1 MTATHPVTLTAGGV
15 SVEVDLVRRLP
26 GIVIIG
32 LPGGAVREVGDTA
45 RQMVEDAGDLF
56 PRLRVVVN
64 VTPAQ
69 LRISR
74 DVAVRK
80 YAPVIAA
87 AVRLA
92 SGQWEV
98 TS

>member
-1 MTATHPVTLTAGGV
+1 VKPVTVKSGAV

-26 GIVIIG
+26 GMVIIG
-32 LPGGAVREVGDTA
+32 LPGGAVREVGDAA
-45 RQMVEDAGDLF
+45 RQMVEEAGDLF
-56 PRLRVVVN
+56 PRMRVVVN

-74 DVAVRK
+74 EAAVRK
-80 YAPVIAA
+80 YAPLIAA

-92 SGQWEV
+92 GGQWEV

>member
-1 MTATHPVTLTAGGV
+1 MTNPVTIKSGAV

-26 GIVIIG
+26 GVVIIG
-32 LPGGAVREVGDTA
+32 LPGGAVREVGDVA

-56 PRLRVVVN
+56 PRMRVVVN

-69 LRISR
+69 LKIGREA
-74 DVAVRK
+74 AVRK
-80 YAPVIAA
+80 YAPLIAA

-92 SGQWEV
+92 GGQWEV

>member
-1 MTATHPVTLTAGGV
+1 MTKPVTVKSGAV

-32 LPGGAVREVGDTA
+32 LPGGAVREVGDVA

-56 PRLRVVVN
+56 PRMRVVVN

-69 LRISR
+69 LGISR

-80 YAPVIAA
+80 YAPLLAA

>member
-1 MTATHPVTLTAGGV
+1 MTKPVTLTAGGV

-26 GIVIIG
+26 GVVIIG
-32 LPGGAVREVGDTA
+32 LPGGAVREVGDVA

-56 PRLRVVVN
+56 PRMRVVVN

-69 LRISR
+69 LKIGREA
-74 DVAVRK
+74 AVRK
-80 YAPVIAA
+80 YAPLIAA

-92 SGQWEV
+92 GGQWEV

>member
-32 LPGGAVREVGDTA
+32 LPGGAVREVGDVA
-45 RQMVEDAGDLF
+45 RQMVEEAGDLF

>member
-1 MTATHPVTLTAGGV
+1 MTKPVTIKSGGV
-15 SVEVDLVRRLP
+15 SVEIDLVRRLP
-26 GIVIIG
+26 GVVIIG
-32 LPGGAVREVGDTA
+32 LPAHAVREVGDTA
-45 RQMVEDAGDLF
+45 RQMVEEAGDLF
-56 PRLRVVVN
+56 PRMRVVVN

-69 LRISR
+69 LKIGR